1 MKILLHICCSNC
13 ALYPLKIF
21 RSGGHDFTGFWFN
34 PNIHP
39 LEEYSARLESL
50 KKISND
56 WRIDMHYIEEFKPK
70 DYFKALNL
78 PLDYLSCHSEF
89 ISESL
94 DAIRHMSK
102 EILKQ
107 VQDNNHRT
115 VISNSN
121 QNERVPP
128 APDRCRLCYR
138 LRLEKTAEQAQNEG
152 FDAFSTTLLISP
164 YQDFEELAKTGNDLA
179 EKYNV
184 HFHLEDFRPYFRDAM
199 NLSRELGLYR
209 QNYCGCIFSREERKK
224 R

>member
-13 ALYPLKIF
+13 ALYPFKLF

-56 WRIDMHYIEEFKPK
+56 WRIDMHYIEEFKPEEYFNMFNIK
-70 DYFKALNL
+70 DPDKLIGSSSSNG
-78 PLDYLSCHSEF
+78 SSG
-89 ISESL
+89 SL
-94 DAIRHMSK
+94 I
-102 EILKQ
+102 
-107 VQDNNHRT
+107 
-115 VISNSN
+115 
-121 QNERVPP
+121 PP
-128 APDRCRLCYR
+128 APDRCRSCYK
-138 LRLEKTAEQAQNEG
+138 LRLEKTAEQAKNKG

-164 YQDFEELAKTGNDLA
+164 YQDFEELAKTGNALA

-184 HFHLEDFRPYFRDAM
+184 QFHLEDFRPYFRDAM
-199 NLSRELGLYR
+199 NLSKELGLYR

-224 R
+224 N